1 MAVSQ
6 GEIVELN
13 YELPDGKLKQHPAII
28 ISKSEVHEV
37 EDIFYALMISSKP
50 LPDQFSYAL
59 SDEMLTKPLPKK
71 SYVKCQLLQSY
82 TEDEIIRRYGRIKLK
97 YLQEI
102 KEVLMNNVF

>member
-13 YELPDGKLKQHPAII
+13 YELPNGTLRIHPAIV
-28 ISKSEVHEV
+28 ISKSAVHEV

-50 LPDQFSYAL
+50 LPDEFYYPL
-59 SDEMLTKPLPKK
+59 TNEMLSKPLPKK
-71 SYVKCQLLQSY
+71 SYVKCQLIQSY
-82 TEDEIIRRYGRIKLK
+82 TEDEIIRRHGRIKHK

-102 KEVLMNNVF
+102 KEILMNNVF